1 MTMDLYT
8 AVLPNQKQDEMKKF
22 EYVLDSVF
30 ESGDSIAEER
40 YNKEILQQNK
50 IVDLK
55 RLG

>member
-1 MTMDLYT
+1 MDLYT